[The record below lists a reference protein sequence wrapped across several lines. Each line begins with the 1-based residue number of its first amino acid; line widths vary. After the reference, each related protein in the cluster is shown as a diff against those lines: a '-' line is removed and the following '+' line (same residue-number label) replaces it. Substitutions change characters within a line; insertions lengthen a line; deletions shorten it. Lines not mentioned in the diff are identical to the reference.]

1 MTGPGR
7 ARALG
12 ARHSDHALD
21 ARQKDHALGARQKDR
36 VMSAPCT
43 RAFGAH
49 LEGAAQC
56 VSS

>member
-49 LEGAAQC
+49 LEGAA
-56 VSS
+56 